1 MYDELIKKMQPKPN
15 FNLKWYKDADL
26 YSDGDV
32 EDKIIQ
38 LIAEN
43 EPEHYTDAI
52 YDNFSWATYYH
63 LIHLRK
69 NILNWYDFKKD
80 SDVLEIGCGMG
91 AVTSVLCDNC
101 KTVTAVELSKR
112 RATATLLRCR
122 EKENLEII
130 VGNLNDI
137 QFDKKFDYITLI
149 GVFEY
154 QGCYTESDNP
164 YKDFL
169 VRIKQ
174 LLKPDGKL
182 LIAIENQYGLKYW
195 CGALEDHTGIPF
207 DGMNQYKFTKRGVRT
222 FSKETLNRIIKES
235 GFKNTYFYYPLPDYK
250 LPTVVYSED
259 YLPQNGNMQNLQC
272 YYVPDKST
280 LVADEMN
287 MYKDIIDNGVFEF
300 FANSFLVECSDSE
313 DIGKITFATM
323 GSERKEKYRIATRFV
338 ENKVVEKIA
347 LTNLCRETHL
357 KQITKN
363 EQVLKKYGRNVL
375 ESNWHR
381 SGKIVSSFEKKP
393 LLEDKVLEAWEKK
406 DIEQVFNVFDIL
418 YKEILNSSEH
428 VGWKNNILYTLGAG
442 IVEDELAYGP
452 ILRIAY
458 LDMILRNAFVEDGKV
473 CWFDQEWILEDVPA
487 KFVLCRAIAQLYYA
501 YPEFEKF
508 CSMQILLDKYE
519 IKSAYE
525 AFQILEHM
533 FTELIFDEKQ
543 LVESAAFRGTDMK
556 ACVSNIKKL
565 LSW

>member
-1 MYDELIKKMQPKPN
+1 MYDELIKKLNPKPE
-15 FNLKWYKDADL
+15 FNLKWYNDVDL

-52 YDNFSWATYYH
+52 YNNFSWPTYYH

-91 AVTSVLCDNC
+91 AVTSVLCDKC

-130 VGNLNDI
+130 VGNLNNI

-154 QGCYTESDNP
+154 QGCYTDSDNP

-169 VRIKQ
+169 IKIKQ

-195 CGALEDHTGIPF
+195 CGALEDHTGLPF
-207 DGMNQYKFTKRGVRT
+207 GGMNQYKFTKRGVRT
-222 FSKETLNRIIKES
+222 FSKETLDKIIKES

-250 LPTVVYSED
+250 LPTVVYSQD
-259 YLPQNGNMQNLQC
+259 YLPQNENMQNLQC

-280 LVADEMN
+280 LIADEMEL
-287 MYKDIIDNGVFEF
+287 YKDIIDNGVFEF

-323 GSERKEKYRIATRFV
+323 GSERQEKYRIATRFV
-338 ENKVVEKIA
+338 DNKIVEKIA
-347 LTNLCRETHL
+347 LTNLCREVHL

-363 EQVLKKYGRNVL
+363 EQALKRYGRDVL
-375 ESNWHR
+375 ESKWDDT
-381 SGKIVSSFEKKP
+381 GKIVSDFVKKP
-393 LLEDKVLEAWEKK
+393 LLEDKVLEAWG
-406 DIEQVFNVFDIL
+406 DNNIERVFEVFDIL
-418 YKEILNSSEH
+418 YEEILNSSEYAE
-428 VGWKNNILYTLGAG
+428 WQNNILYNLGAD
-442 IVEDELAYGP
+442 IAEDEYAYGP
-452 ILRIAY
+452 ILRVAY
-458 LDMILRNAFVEDGKV
+458 LDMTLRNAFYEDGSV

-487 KFVLCRAIAQLYYA
+487 KFVLCRAIAQFYYA
-501 YPEFEKF
+501 YPDFEKF
-508 CSMQILLDKYE
+508 CSMQVLLDKYE
-519 IKSAYE
+519 ITSVYGE
-525 AFQILEHM
+525 FQILEHM

-543 LVESAAFRGTDMK
+543 LIESAAFRGGDMDT
-556 ACVSNIKKL
+556 CVSNIKKL
-565 LSW
+565 MS